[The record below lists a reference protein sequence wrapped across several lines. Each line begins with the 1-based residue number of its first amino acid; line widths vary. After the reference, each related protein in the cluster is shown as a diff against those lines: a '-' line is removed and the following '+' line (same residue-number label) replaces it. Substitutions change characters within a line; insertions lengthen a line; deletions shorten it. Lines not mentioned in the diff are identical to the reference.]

1 MAKICID
8 PGHGGSDSGAVGP
21 SGLLEKDV
29 ALAIA
34 LQLKGMLEGAGH
46 EVVMTRDSD
55 IDVGYAYDSATV
67 ELQARCDISNNAD
80 VDYFVSIHCNAASSA
95 AHGTE
100 TWCCDGSER
109 GTALAQI
116 IDSNIAT
123 LGLTDRGVKTTAQER
138 LYVLIHTDA
147 PAVLVETAFI
157 SNPEEEQQLAD
168 PAFQAQ
174 LAGAIFNGLT
184 QVI

>member
-29 ALAIA
+29 VLAIA

-80 VDYFVSIHCNAASSA
+80 VDYFVSIHCNAAFPE

-100 TWCCDGSER
+100 TWCCDGSEK

-138 LYVLIHTDA
+138 LYVLIHTEA

-168 PAFQAQ
+168 PTFQEQ
-174 LAGAIFNGLT
+174 LAGAIFNGLL
-184 QVI
+184 QVA